1 MNHHGK
7 EGPRVLKH
15 PLISRLFHWGL
26 ILGFLPAAITGF
38 FIWLKPFNDDLQN
51 LMMQIHIV
59 GASIL
64 TISCILFVLFGL
76 DRIVAFIRR
85 IFSFDER
92 DIAWMKVCG
101 GYPQKML
108 FGKIIPVPPM
118 GKMNSGQKQMGIM
131 MLLGG
136 ILLIVTGWG
145 LYAFLPVAPKAVMY
159 WFDMVHLVVGIVLG
173 LSVFAHIFLGIY
185 NWGEFLCMFG
195 DGTQSIE
202 EARHHNPVWVENEIM
217 PVKVN
222 ESVTAA
228 KQYRTRR

>member
-1 MNHHGK
+1 MSHHGK

-38 FIWLKPFNDDLQN
+38 LIWLKPFNEDLQN
-51 LMMQIHIV
+51 LVMQIHIV

-85 IFSFDER
+85 IFNFDER

-195 DGTQSIE
+195 DGTQTVE

-217 PVKVN
+217 PVKTN
-222 ESVTAA
+222 DPVTAA
-228 KQYRTRR
+228 NQYQARR

>member
-1 MNHHGK
+1 MSHHGK

-38 FIWLKPFNDDLQN
+38 LIWLKPFNEDLQN
-51 LMMQIHIV
+51 LVMQIHIV

-195 DGTQSIE
+195 DGTQTIE
-202 EARHHNPVWVENEIM
+202 EAKHHNPVWVENEIM
-217 PVKVN
+217 PVKAN
-222 ESVTAA
+222 EPVTASHQA
-228 KQYRTRR
+228 RR